1 MNVAILGST
10 GSIGTQT
17 LDVCRSLGFN
27 VVAIS
32 GGVNIALLREQAAE
46 FNPDLVIDKSHG
58 MDGLI
63 SVATHPKADIVVN
76 ALVGNVGFL
85 PTVAAIEAGKNVA
98 LANKEVLVCAGE
110 LIMPLA
116 RKHGVSI
123 LPVDSEHSAIFQCLQ
138 GGQPAQ
144 KVYLTASGGP
154 FRGLN
159 LAELENITP
168 KEALKHPNWSMG
180 NKISID
186 SATLM
191 NKGLEVMEAY
201 WLFGLKASQIEVLVH
216 PQSIIHSMV
225 EFCDGQILAQLGV
238 PDMRT
243 VIQYALTHP
252 KRVPNSFGKL
262 DFTKHNTLTFEKPDA
277 KTFKCLALAYEALG
291 RGGLYPTVLNAANEV
306 AVARF
311 LNNEI
316 KFLDIAC
323 IIESALSAYNQ
334 KEAQVT
340 IQNIL
345 NSEKWA
351 KDFAQ
356 TWRK

>member
-1 MNVAILGST
+1 MNIAILGST

-32 GGVNIALLREQAAE
+32 GGANVALLKKQAAE
-46 FNPDLVIDKSHG
+46 FNPDLVVDKSHG

-63 SVATHPKADIVVN
+63 TVATHHKADVIVN
-76 ALVGNVGFL
+76 ALVGNIGFL
-85 PTVAAIEAGKNVA
+85 PTVAAIKAGKNVA
-98 LANKEVLVCAGE
+98 LANKEVLVCGGE
-110 LIMPLA
+110 VIIPLA
-116 RKHGVSI
+116 RKMGVSI
-123 LPVDSEHSAIFQCLQ
+123 IPVDSEHSAIFQCLQ
-138 GGQPAQ
+138 GGVSAQ
-144 KVYLTASGGP
+144 KVYLIASGGP
-154 FRGLN
+154 FRGKRAN
-159 LAELENITP
+159 ELENITP
-168 KEALKHPNWSMG
+168 NEALKHPNWSMG

-191 NKGLEVMEAY
+191 NKGLEVMEAF
-201 WLFGLKASQIEVLVH
+201 WLFDLKASQIEVLVH
-216 PQSIIHSMV
+216 PQSIIHSMA

-252 KRVPNSFGKL
+252 KRMPNNFGKL
-262 DFTKHNTLTFEKPDA
+262 DFSKHSTLTFEKPDTD
-277 KTFKCLALAYEALG
+277 TFKCLSLAYKALEQ
-291 RGGLYPTVLNAANEV
+291 GGLYPTVLNAANEV

-316 KFLDIAC
+316 GFLSIAH
-323 IIESALSAYNQ
+323 IIENALAAYNE
-334 KEAQVT
+334 KNKQVD
-340 IQNIL
+340 IDSIL
-345 NSEKWA
+345 KTEKWA
-351 KDFAQ
+351 KDFAH